1 MNHKLPAILIFI
13 FLTGNLL
20 VLHSCKK
27 DSFITSADAFLFT
40 STDSL
45 HFDTVFTTIGSV
57 TQSFKIFN
65 PNNQKLRINRL
76 ELAGSASSFFN
87 LNAVGSPGTSFSN
100 IDINAND
107 SIYVFVSV
115 TINPNSNTL
124 PFLIQD
130 SILIEYNSNQK
141 YIQLNAYGQNAN
153 FLNNAIISSDTLWNN
168 ELPFVITG
176 SLTINAGKI
185 LRINKGTHIYCH
197 ADAPILVNGTVKV
210 NGEKYDSTKVIFTGD
225 RLDEPYKN
233 FPGSW
238 PGIFFFETSINNELH
253 FADIENATQG
263 FILQAPSIN
272 SNPKLSLYECI
283 INNMYDAAIFSVNSS
298 VYAQNCL
305 ISNCG
310 GSNINLMGG
319 RYNFLHC
326 TVASYSNNFLNHTSP
341 VLSITDQSIDNMI
354 FSVNA
359 NFTNCILY
367 GESGLFT
374 DEISLAKYG
383 SDFNVNFKNIF
394 YKGSESPLAT
404 YTNSIQNQD
413 PQFLNIDIEH
423 NIFDFHLQSASPCI
437 NAGAE
442 TGIIT
447 DLDGNSRN
455 FLLNAPDIGC
465 YEFQ

>member
-87 LNAVGSPGTSFSN
+87 LNADGSPGTSFSN

-153 FLNNAIISSDTLWNN
+153 FLNYAIISRDTVWNN

-185 LRINKGTHIYCH
+185 LTINKGTHIYCN

-210 NGEKYDSTKVIFTGD
+210 NGEKYDSTKVIFIGD

-283 INNMYDAAIFSVNSS
+283 INNIYDAAIFSVNSS

-310 GSNINLMGG
+310 GSNIHLMGG

-326 TVASYSNNFLNHTSP
+326 TVASYSHNFLNHTSP

-367 GESGLFT
+367 GESGLFI

-383 SDFNVNFKNIF
+383 SDFNADFKNIF

-447 DLDGNSRN
+447 DLDENSRN